1 MRRPFRLLPL
11 LVPALLGSCAR
22 QTDTFKPR
30 ITITSG
36 GGSGVSRQNAFT
48 VEGYVLDDVGVTA
61 ITVDDRP
68 VPLEPGSRK
77 LAHFRFQAQVEGG
90 RGQYTIAARDAAGN
104 RGTLSLPVTVD
115 AQGPL
120 IKISR
125 FERSGNLIRVSGVV
139 TDNTRVAQVLVDGNR
154 LNISP
159 GPRVEFYAETSG
171 IWADVE
177 AVDAAGNVRKQRA
190 R

>member
-1 MRRPFRLLPL
+1 MHRPFRLLPL
-11 LVPALLGSCAR
+11 LFVALLGSCAR

-30 ITITSG
+30 ITITHG
-36 GGSGVSRQNAFT
+36 GGGGVSRQNTFT

-68 VPLEPGSRK
+68 LALEPGSRK
-77 LAHFRFQAQVEGG
+77 LTHFRFQVQVEGD
-90 RGQYTIAARDAAGN
+90 RGHYTIAARDAAGN
-104 RGTLSLPVTVD
+104 RGALSLPVTVD
-115 AQGPL
+115 AQGPV

-125 FERSGNLIRVSGVV
+125 YERSGNLIRVSGVV

-171 IWADVE
+171 AWADIE
-177 AVDAAGNVRKQRA
+177 AVDVAGNVRKQRA
-190 R
+190 H